1 MKKTLLASLSLAV
14 VLATGCTDTT
24 QTGPWLTM
32 QDAATHAAKFPIAV
46 GDTHDLNVVAPFGSC
61 NGCHADTSKTPSVP
75 SPTFKHFS
83 CTNCHVLLKSGLWH
97 DDSQALFS
105 AWHVGAGVSQFDAT
119 VAAMPNVLGGVAP
132 LDAACRSCHQSGIAV
147 NHSVRFV
154 LPHQNAAATIV
165 ARCADCH
172 VVPANRKVLGC
183 AQCHPHDLAPT
194 TIAHAMVP
202 GFVATDSMLCA
213 RCHEDGKIPVRVT
226 AHAAGAKGFIV
237 GAGVHSGLTGGACLT
252 CHAQNKT
259 TVPRTFVADFTVT
272 TCVGCHVTVG
282 GTAQHDNSDGTLTT
296 LHASVPTFTSTVAS
310 LGLSAACL
318 SCHADGGAGAPSNHE
333 LLFPRGA
340 GTKHAGLGC
349 VQCHGVGVKTDLTAL
364 ACYTCHVTNAAS
376 ATPPLNVATFNNSH
390 AAPLNHTSTGKNT
403 FTLLNMASGATC
415 LRCHAPS
422 TINPLNPIMP
432 VTLATHS
439 TGESSMNSAK
449 HKNVGC
455 VDCHNSTLTVQ
466 ANYPAQDFTK
476 RSCLTCH
483 SSNNP

>member
-1 MKKTLLASLSLAV
+1 
-14 VLATGCTDTT
+14 
-24 QTGPWLTM
+24 
-32 QDAATHAAKFPIAV
+32 
-46 GDTHDLNVVAPFGSC
+46 
-61 NGCHADTSKTPSVP
+61 
-75 SPTFKHFS
+75 
-83 CTNCHVLLKSGLWH
+83 
-97 DDSQALFS
+97 
-105 AWHVGAGVSQFDAT
+105 
-119 VAAMPNVLGGVAP
+119 
-132 LDAACRSCHQSGIAV
+132 
-147 NHSVRFV
+147 
-154 LPHQNAAATIV
+154 
-165 ARCADCH
+165 
-172 VVPANRKVLGC
+172 
-183 AQCHPHDLAPT
+183 
-194 TIAHAMVP
+194 
-202 GFVATDSMLCA
+202 
-213 RCHEDGKIPVRVT
+213 
-226 AHAAGAKGFIV
+226 
-237 GAGVHSGLTGGACLT
+237 VHSGLTGGACLT